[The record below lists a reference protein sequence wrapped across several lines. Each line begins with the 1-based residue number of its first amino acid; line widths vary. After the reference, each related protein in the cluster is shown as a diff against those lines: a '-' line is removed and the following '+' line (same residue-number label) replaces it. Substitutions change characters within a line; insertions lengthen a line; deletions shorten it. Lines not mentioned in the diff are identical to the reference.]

1 MKIAILTLPF
11 HSNYGGILQA
21 YALQT
26 VLKRMDNEVVI
37 VDLPLKKEGYK
48 VVLLTYLKR
57 FIAKYFFLSDKP
69 LRAWASEKE
78 LEVINKN
85 ILDFINKYLLVIKCN
100 KLSALSA
107 LIKQEQINVFV
118 FGSDQIWRPSYTPD
132 VYTYF
137 GSFLSPSSN
146 IKKISYAASFGV
158 DSWEYTPK
166 QTLKCK
172 GLVKTFKAVSVR
184 EDSAVHLCRQHLDIN
199 VVPVLDP
206 TMLLNKDDY
215 VELLK
220 PYDNCIKKELAVYL
234 LDCSKQK
241 KDLIDKIV
249 SYKELDINYIN
260 VQNKYWNVGSK
271 KINECIVPPVENW
284 LRGLLCADFVITD
297 SFHGVVFSILFHK
310 QFYCIVNSMRGS
322 TRFISLLRLLNLED
336 RIVSDIENFDLNNL
350 DEDIDYSIVDSLLSK
365 AREKSMDFLRK
376 ALAKDS
382 IFSEI

>member
-26 VLKRMDNEVVI
+26 VLKRMGHDVLI
-37 VDLPLKKEGYK
+37 VDLPFKKEGYR

-57 FIAKYFFLSDKP
+57 FIAKCFFLSDKP
-69 LRAWASEKE
+69 VRAWASEKE
-78 LEVINKN
+78 LKVINKN
-85 ILDFINKYLLVIKCN
+85 ILDFINRYLSVIKCN
-100 KLSALSA
+100 KLSALSV
-107 LIKQEQINVFV
+107 LIKQEQINVFI

-137 GSFLSPSSN
+137 GSFLSSSSN
-146 IKKISYAASFGV
+146 IEKISYAASFGV
-158 DSWEYTPK
+158 DFWEYTPK

-184 EDSAVHLCRQHLDIN
+184 EDSAIHLCRQYLDIN
-199 VVPVLDP
+199 AVPVLDP

-220 PYDNCIKKELAVYL
+220 SYDNCIKKELAVYL
-234 LDCSKQK
+234 LDWSERKR
-241 KDLIDKIV
+241 DLVDKI
-249 SYKELDINYIN
+249 SGYKELDINYIN
-260 VQNKYWNVGSK
+260 VQNKYWNVGAK
-271 KINECIVPPVENW
+271 KINECIVPPIENW

-310 QFYCIVNSMRGS
+310 QFYCIVNSS
-322 TRFISLLRLLNLED
+322 TRFTSLLRLLNLED
-336 RIVSDIENFDLNNL
+336 RIVSNIGNFDLNSLN
-350 DEDIDYSIVDSLLSK
+350 EDIDYGAVDSLLF
-365 AREKSMDFLRK
+365 RERERSLDFLRK
-376 ALAKDS
+376 ALVSRDS
-382 IFSEI
+382 LFSEI

>member
-57 FIAKYFFLSDKP
+57 FVAKYFFLSDKP

-146 IKKISYAASFGV
+146 VKKISYAASFGV
-158 DSWEYTPK
+158 DFWEYTPK

-199 VVPVLDP
+199 AVPVLDP

-215 VELLK
+215 AELLK

-365 AREKSMDFLRK
+365 EREKSMDFLRK
-376 ALAKDS
+376 ALAN
-382 IFSEI
+382 

>member
-78 LEVINKN
+78 LKVINKN
-85 ILDFINKYLLVIKCN
+85 ILNFINKYLLVIKCN
-100 KLSALSA
+100 KLSALPA

-158 DSWEYTPK
+158 DFWEYTPK

-184 EDSAVHLCRQHLDIN
+184 EDSAVHLCRQYLDIN
-199 VVPVLDP
+199 AVPVLDP

-350 DEDIDYSIVDSLLSK
+350 DKDIDYSIVDSLLSK
-365 AREKSMDFLRK
+365 EREKSMDFLRK
-376 ALAKDS
+376 ALAN
-382 IFSEI
+382 